1 MPTLFFFSSYRVAI
15 YTMDHRPCRVHVIG
29 TEGEA
34 VFNLCCEGGPVEP
47 RENFGLRRVALIN
60 IADQLNLRIKDL
72 CASWKAIH
80 GNF

>member
-1 MPTLFFFSSYRVAI
+1 MPTVFFFSSYRIAI
-15 YTMDHRPCRVHVIG
+15 YTMDHRPSHVHVIG

-34 VFNLCCEGGPVEP
+34 VFNLCCGNGPVSL
-47 RENFGLRRVALIN
+47 RENFGLKRSALTT
-60 IADQLNLRIKDL
+60 IAAQLNIRIHEL